1 MKPLYFILS
10 LGLVF
15 SSSVH
20 AADERPFEIINQYCA
35 TCHGPGLS
43 GGRAPALRGNLR
55 HVRNDQD
62 FARIIKEG
70 LPVQGMPAFKATLD
84 DVEIATLVRT
94 IRAFENRGIDRAR
107 EAISFAQTSTFTTEL
122 HEFKL
127 EPVASD
133 LEVPW
138 SFAFLPDERLLVAE
152 RPGRLRIVAAD
163 GLSTLIEGTPE
174 VWNRQDGGLFSIAL
188 HPNYA
193 KNGWIYLAFA
203 HPGLE
208 PASSMTKVVRGQ
220 IRNAR
225 WVNEQVVWQAPSE
238 HYLVGNIHYGSR
250 LLFVGDQL
258 LFSIGDR
265 GQRDRAQQLDS
276 PFGKIHRIND
286 DGTVPKDNPF
296 AGSDDAVETI
306 WSFGHRN
313 PQGLALDPR
322 TRELWAA
329 EHGPLGGD
337 ELNSIRS
344 GGNYGWPA
352 VTHGV
357 DDDGSIISMESS
369 RPGMQDPAA
378 HWSPSISP
386 STIEFYSAERFPE
399 WKHDLFL
406 GSLTGQEQRRIEI
419 QANKVVKQEVLFKNL
434 GRIRD
439 IQTGPDGYLY
449 VAIERFGRYGQIVRL
464 VPSSAS
470 RKGS

>member
-1 MKPLYFILS
+1 MKPLFLLLS
-10 LGLVF
+10 LGLCL

-20 AADERPFEIINQYCA
+20 AADERSFEIINKYCA

-43 GGRAPALRGNLR
+43 GGRAPALRGNWR
-55 HVRNDQD
+55 RVRNDQD

-70 LPVQGMPAFKATLD
+70 LPVEGMPAFKATLD
-84 DVEIATLVRT
+84 DAEIATLVRT
-94 IRAFENRGIDRAR
+94 IRSFENRGIDRAR
-107 EAISFAQTSTFTTEL
+107 EAITFAQAATFKTEL
-122 HEFKL
+122 HEFRL
-127 EPVASD
+127 EAVASD

-163 GLSTLIEGTPE
+163 GVSTVIEGTPE
-174 VWNRQDGGLFSIAL
+174 VWNRQDGGLFSVAL
-188 HPNYA
+188 HPSYA

-220 IRNAR
+220 VQDGR
-225 WVNEQVVWQAPSE
+225 WVNEQVIWQAPAE
-238 HYLVGNIHYGSR
+238 QYLIGNIHYGSR

-258 LFSIGDR
+258 MFSIGDR
-265 GQRDRAQQLDS
+265 GQRDRAQRLDS

-296 AGSDDAVETI
+296 ADAEDAVKTI
-306 WSFGHRN
+306 WTFGHRN
-313 PQGLALDPR
+313 PQGLTLDPQ
-322 TRELWAA
+322 TGELWAT

-337 ELNSIRS
+337 ELNSIQA
-344 GGNYGWPA
+344 GANYGWPL

-357 DDDGSIISMESS
+357 DDDGSIISIQSS
-369 RPGMQDPAA
+369 SPGTQDPAA

-386 STIEFYSAERFPE
+386 SSIEFYSATRFIE
-399 WKHDLFL
+399 WENSLFL
-406 GSLTGQEQRRIEI
+406 GSLTGQELRRIEI

-439 IQTGPDGYLY
+439 IHTGPDGYLY
-449 VAIERFGRYGQIVRL
+449 VAIERFGRFGQIVRL
-464 VPSSAS
+464 IPATAS
-470 RKGS
+470 RTRS